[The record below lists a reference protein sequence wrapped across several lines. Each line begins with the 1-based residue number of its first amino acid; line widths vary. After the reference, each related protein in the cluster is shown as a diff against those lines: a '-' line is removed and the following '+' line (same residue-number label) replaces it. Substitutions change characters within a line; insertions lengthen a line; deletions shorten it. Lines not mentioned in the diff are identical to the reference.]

1 MMIENKLG
9 ILGKLQNN
17 SSQDLDKKGLK
28 FKNFKNQYLKIGLQ
42 FP

>member
-17 SSQDLDKKGLK
+17 SPQDLDKKGLK
-28 FKNFKNQYLKIGLQ
+28 FKISKINI
-42 FP
+42 